1 MDSELIEMFEAMLE
15 QLQDYS
21 DNEWV
26 CGTSNSFTLEQLQEK
41 LKELKSNE

>member
-21 DNEWV
+21 DNELV
-26 CGTSNSFTLEQLQEK
+26 CGSSNSFTVEDLQEK

>member
-21 DNEWV
+21 DSLWV
-26 CGTSNSFTLEQLQEK
+26 CGTYRAFRVEDLQEK

>member
-21 DNEWV
+21 ECELV
-26 CGTSNSFTLEQLQEK
+26 CGSSYTFTVEDLQEK

>member
-1 MDSELIEMFEAMLE
+1 MDQELINMFQAMLE

-26 CGTSNSFTLEQLQEK
+26 CGSSHTFRVEDLQEK

>member
-1 MDSELIEMFEAMLE
+1 MDQELIEMFEAMLE

-26 CGTSNSFTLEQLQEK
+26 CGTSNTFTVEDLQEK

>member
-21 DNEWV
+21 EWWV
-26 CGTSNSFTLEQLQEK
+26 CGRSNTFTVEDLQEK

>member
-1 MDSELIEMFEAMLE
+1 MDQELINMFEAMLE

-21 DNEWV
+21 ECEWV
-26 CGTSNSFTLEQLQEK
+26 CGSSNSFTVEDLQEK